1 MENKDWKEECAVVG
15 VYNVANAAS
24 MTYYSLF
31 SMQHRGQEATGISSS
46 NGEKIVTIKR
56 KGLVTEVFDN
66 ESLSKLKGFSAIGH
80 NRYSTAGEDSMADA
94 QPIFARYDLGQV
106 AIVHNGNLTNAKE
119 IKQELIRDGAI
130 FQSYMDTENL
140 IHLIARAKQENL
152 VDRIKEA
159 ILRLKGAFCFII
171 LSRKKMFVIRD
182 CNGFRPLS
190 LGEIKNAD
198 GSVGYIVASETCA
211 FDLVGA
217 KYLRDVAPGE
227 MLVFSQKG
235 MQSYNIMP
243 PNPYPCVFEYVYFA
257 RPDSHIY
264 GNVVYNIRKAMGEEL
279 ALENPIEADLVI
291 PVPDSGVAA
300 AIGYS
305 QKSGIPFE
313 LGIIRNHYIGRTF
326 IEPTQQI
333 RELKVRLK
341 LNPIKDL
348 IENKRIIVIDDSI
361 VRGTTS
367 KQIVKILRDCGAKE
381 IHMKISS
388 PPTISP
394 CYYGV
399 DTPDISELI
408 SARMSNK
415 EVCEFIGADSLSFL
429 SLEGLKRSVGLKD
442 YKFCQACFDGK
453 YIL

>member
-15 VYNVANAAS
+15 VYNVTNAAS

-46 NGEKIVTIKR
+46 NGEKIVTIKK

-66 ESLSKLKGFSAIGH
+66 ESLNKLKGFSAIGH

-243 PNPYPCVFEYVYFA
+243 SNPYPCVFEYVYFA

-341 LNPIKDL
+341 LNPIKEL

>member
-66 ESLSKLKGFSAIGH
+66 ESLNKLKGFSAIGH

-279 ALENPIEADLVI
+279 ALENPVEADLVI